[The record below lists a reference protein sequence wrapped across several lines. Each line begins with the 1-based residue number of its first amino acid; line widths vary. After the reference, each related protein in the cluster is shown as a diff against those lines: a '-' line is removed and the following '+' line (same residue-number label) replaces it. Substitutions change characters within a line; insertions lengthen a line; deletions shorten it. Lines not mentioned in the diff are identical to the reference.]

1 MTTRGSL
8 DDCLYEMAVPKVPH
22 FDRPAL
28 NHSNVYAAMQNSSRD
43 RVTRLGPGNRS
54 HSFDEGQFKLLEVT
68 MMGALGGIMGM
79 MSSVA
84 YVINWLVF

>member
-28 NHSNVYAAMQNSSRD
+28 NHPNVYAAGKIAPEIAS
-43 RVTRLGPGNRS
+43 PG
-54 HSFDEGQFKLLEVT
+54 
-68 MMGALGGIMGM
+68 
-79 MSSVA
+79 
-84 YVINWLVF
+84 